1 MKSTVR
7 ISCILFL
14 AFLFLGFG
22 FTSARASSI
31 SLIAQIP
38 IPGWNVTANP
48 TPPPPLLTNASFDLL
63 SFDPVR
69 QIMYSADRP
78 NRSVDVIDTKTNT
91 LLGFIPVPQQSGG
104 TSNPSG
110 VQVNPDLR
118 QLVVTDR
125 GTGAAGGGV
134 YIYDLTASAM
144 PSAPVKTLL
153 LPNALAT
160 DELNYDPN
168 NKRVYVNNTTN
179 TGDPLGR
186 YFMTVV
192 DVNPASA
199 NFGKSLG
206 QIPIAQGA
214 NSPEQPR
221 FDPKDGFIYTTTG
234 GNSTLLRIDP
244 NFVLDPT
251 NPANNVGA
259 IVKTINLPGCSPAGF
274 DVNPATNVG
283 LLGCNPGAPNGFP
296 QELINLNTDSIVR
309 QIPGI
314 TATDVLAFD
323 PSLDEWFTA
332 SQNLIVSNGCPASQA
347 NAAQFP
353 QVGGILENNPALQV
367 ACSGQGAHGLGVD
380 PIHNF
385 IYVPVGIFPSNGSA
399 GLNSFVGI
407 LVFQATAVPEPSS
420 LLLLGFGLI
429 FVFTYRYRRSVQK

>member
-7 ISCILFL
+7 MSCVLFV
-14 AFLFLGFG
+14 AFLFFG
-22 FTSARASSI
+22 LSVTSVRASSI

>member
-7 ISCILFL
+7 MSCVLFL
-14 AFLFLGFG
+14 AFLFFG
-22 FTSARASSI
+22 LSVTSVRASSI

-134 YIYDLTASAM
+134 YIYDLAASAM

-251 NPANNVGA
+251 NPANNVAA